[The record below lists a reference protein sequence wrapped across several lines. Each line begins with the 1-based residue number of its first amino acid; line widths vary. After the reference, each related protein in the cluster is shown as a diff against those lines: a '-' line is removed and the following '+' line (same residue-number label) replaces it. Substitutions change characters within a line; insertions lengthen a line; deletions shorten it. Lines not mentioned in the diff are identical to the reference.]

1 MAERERLTNKE
12 RRAAAREDRKR
23 KEAAAAKKKQR
34 NQVRN
39 GLATFAIVGVIA
51 AVVIQAFTGGPERI
65 DDTILLTA
73 SEVAE
78 AREAA
83 GCEVLALRQ
92 PLPERYHF
100 EANQAPHPDTIYT
113 DVRPTHSGPH
123 TVGVHP
129 ITASASRQ
137 ISEVATTHNLEHGTI
152 IVWYD
157 PDQVDNAT
165 ANAIGSWAERLN
177 DNGFRRDVGGVG
189 IITSPYEDPGITSGK
204 AVALRAWG
212 TAIDCDEW
220 NETAAMGFVAEHY
233 GTRGIAPEGNFAPY
247 PSDVVDFAD
256 DDAPTTTDSDAS
268 TTEPDDS
275 DMGELSDEELEEV
288 TP

>member
-1 MAERERLTNKE
+1 VAERERLTNKE
-12 RRAAAREDRKR
+12 RRAAAREERKR
-23 KEAAAAKKKQR
+23 KEAEASKKKQR

-51 AVVIQAFTGGPERI
+51 AVVLQAFLGGPERI
-65 DDTILLTA
+65 DETILLSAT
-73 SEVAE
+73 EVIE
-78 AREAA
+78 AQEAA
-83 GCEVLALRQ
+83 GCEVLALQQ
-92 PLPERYHF
+92 PLQERFHF

-113 DVRPTHSGPH
+113 GIRPTHSGPH

-137 ISEVATTHNLEHGTI
+137 ISEIATTHNLEHGSI

-157 PDQVDNAT
+157 PEQVDNAT
-165 ANAIGSWAERLN
+165 ANAIGTWSERLN

-189 IITSPYEDPGITSGK
+189 IMTAPYEDPGITSGK

-220 NETAAMGFVAEHY
+220 DETVAMGFVAAHF
-233 GTRGIAPEGNFAPY
+233 GTRGVAPERNFAPY

-256 DDAPTTTDSDAS
+256 NQPVDTPESDAPTT
-268 TTEPDDS
+268 EPDEN
-275 DMGELSDEELEEV
+275 DMTELSDEELEEV